1 MTEQA
6 EITVKFKII
15 ELLHIYDELIIA
27 HDYGDDE
34 TKKICVYLCSG
45 YGIKYQSLKNQKTF
59 LNFLYLN
66 NYENWT
72 NNFNTC

>member
-34 TKKICVYLCSG
+34 TKKICVYLCKQIWNQIPEFEES
-45 YGIKYQSLKNQKTF
+45 KNFPKLF
-59 LNFLYLN
+59 IP
-66 NYENWT
+66 E
-72 NNFNTC
+72 

>member
-27 HDYGDDE
+27 HDYGDDQAKE
-34 TKKICVYLCSG
+34 TCAYLCKLIWNQIPEFEES
-45 YGIKYQSLKNQKTF
+45 KNFPKLF
-59 LNFLYLN
+59 IPK
-66 NYENWT
+66 
-72 NNFNTC
+72 